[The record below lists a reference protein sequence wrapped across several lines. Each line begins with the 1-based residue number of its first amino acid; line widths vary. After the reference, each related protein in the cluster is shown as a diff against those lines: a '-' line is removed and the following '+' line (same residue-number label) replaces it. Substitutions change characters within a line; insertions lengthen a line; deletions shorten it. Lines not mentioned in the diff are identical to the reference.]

1 MKKFKNITTC
11 PTENDVFLFINMAT
25 TSVPSKHAPNFI
37 TNPTPIPR
45 SNPPN
50 TVAKR
55 TSFVS
60 SGTGLSS
67 SNKRDNK

>member
-45 SNPPN
+45 SNPRILLPKEHHSLAQ
-50 TVAKR
+50 VQ
-55 TSFVS
+55 V
-60 SGTGLSS
+60 
-67 SNKRDNK
+67 